1 MAAQAR
7 ARGAEIDDEAP
18 GAAGDILFGYRG
30 ERPAG
35 RAELLANSAIR
46 ARIFAGSIQGGANIA
61 LMEVVCLRKYL
72 GRSEGQKRR
81 VHHLQPC
88 AAEELQP
95 VFRLARCRCTPACCG
110 RVVITPEMIAVK

>member
-46 ARIFAGSIQGGANIA
+46 ARIFAGSIQTRHNNFDTTPNSGGIPA
-61 LMEVVCLRKYL
+61 KF
-72 GRSEGQKRR
+72 GQNFGKFSTKSAKSSKMR
-81 VHHLQPC
+81 
-88 AAEELQP
+88 AA
-95 VFRLARCRCTPACCG
+95 G
-110 RVVITPEMIAVK
+110 